1 MDDMELYKV
10 IDCVAPEQATYRFG
24 DFMPCLALEKEGS
37 RNPYSKD
44 RMLWIE
50 YRYRFPNGFGAS
62 VARNA
67 FTGGHEMEL
76 FEVAVMKGGNLYYKT
91 EVTHDVIGCCDA
103 EEVARVL
110 KAIASLD
117 SHGRLPKPGTHSIK
131 GNPYLQFGGYKPSDG
146 VETWKG
152 NDLIRFQYDYD
163 FPNGYGVSV
172 WSQSDKKGIYGMEA
186 YEYGW
191 DKKRTYRAVKHRG
204 QKQDL
209 NYRQV
214 EMYMTRI
221 ARLPK
226 REEIK

>member
-1 MDDMELYKV
+1 MEIYKDIEDV
-10 IDCVAPEQATYRFG
+10 NSETATYRFG
-24 DFMPCLALEKEGS
+24 DFTPYLALEKEGA
-37 RNPYSKD
+37 RNPFSKD

-62 VARNA
+62 VARNC

-76 FEVAVMKGGNLYYKT
+76 FEVAVMKGGALYYKT

-103 EEVARVL
+103 DDVGRVL
-110 KAIASLD
+110 RAIASLD
-117 SHGRLPKPGTHSIK
+117 SRGRLPKPETHSIK
-131 GNPYLQFGGYKPSDG
+131 GNPYLQFGGYKPTDG

-152 NDLIRFQYDYD
+152 HTLIRFQYDYD
-163 FPNGYGVSV
+163 FDNGYGVSV

-186 YEYGW
+186 YEYNW

>member
-1 MDDMELYKV
+1 MELYKV
-10 IDCVAPEQATYRFG
+10 IDGKPPEKATYLFG
-24 DFMPCLALEKEGS
+24 AFTPCLVLEKEGS

-50 YRYRFPNGFGAS
+50 YRYKFPNGFGAS

-103 EEVARVL
+103 EDVARVL
-110 KAIASLD
+110 KTIASLD
-117 SHGRLPKPGTHSIK
+117 SHGRLPKSETRRIK
-131 GNPYLQFGGYKPSDG
+131 GNPYLWFGDYAPTDG

-152 NDLIRFQYDYD
+152 NTLIRFQYDYD
-163 FPNGYGVSV
+163 FENGYGVSV
-172 WSQSDKKGIYGMEA
+172 WSQRDEEGIYGMEA
-186 YEYGW
+186 YVYGW
-191 DKKRTYRAVKHRG
+191 DRKRTCRAVKHID
-204 QKQDL
+204 QKQGL

-214 EMYMTRI
+214 EMYMARI

>member
-1 MDDMELYKV
+1 MEIYKDTEDV
-10 IDCVAPEQATYRFG
+10 NPEKATYRFG
-24 DFMPCLALEKEGS
+24 DFTPYLALEKEGA
-37 RNPYSKD
+37 RNPFSKD

-50 YRYRFPNGFGAS
+50 YRYRFSNDFGAS
-62 VARNA
+62 VARNC
-67 FTGGHEMEL
+67 FTGGHEMDL
-76 FEVAVMKGGNLYYKT
+76 FEVAVMKGGALYYKT

-103 EEVARVL
+103 DDVGRVL
-110 KAIASLD
+110 RAIASLD
-117 SHGRLPKPGTHSIK
+117 SHGRLPKPETHSIK
-131 GNPYLQFGGYKPSDG
+131 GNPYLQFGDYKPTDG

-152 NDLIRFQYDYD
+152 HTLIGFQYDYD

-172 WSQSDKKGIYGMEA
+172 WSQADEEEVYGMEA

-214 EMYMTRI
+214 EMYMARI

-226 REEIK
+226 REDIK

>member
-24 DFMPCLALEKEGS
+24 DLMPCLALEKEGS

-117 SHGRLPKPGTHSIK
+117 SHGRLPKPETHSIK

>member
-103 EEVARVL
+103 EEVDRVL

-117 SHGRLPKPGTHSIK
+117 SHGRLPKPETHSIK

>member
-1 MDDMELYKV
+1 MEIYKV
-10 IDCVAPEQATYRFG
+10 IDGVAPEQATYRFG
-24 DFMPCLALEKEGS
+24 DFTPCLVLEKEGS

-103 EEVARVL
+103 DDVARVL

-117 SHGRLPKPGTHSIK
+117 SHGRLPKPETHSIK
-131 GNPYLQFGGYKPSDG
+131 GESLPVFWRLCAY
-146 VETWKG
+146 
-152 NDLIRFQYDYD
+152 R
-163 FPNGYGVSV
+163 
-172 WSQSDKKGIYGMEA
+172 WS
-186 YEYGW
+186 
-191 DKKRTYRAVKHRG
+191 
-204 QKQDL
+204 
-209 NYRQV
+209 
-214 EMYMTRI
+214 
-221 ARLPK
+221 
-226 REEIK
+226 

>member
-62 VARNA
+62 VARNC

-76 FEVAVMKGGNLYYKT
+76 FEVAVMKGGALYYKT

-103 EEVARVL
+103 DDVGRVL
-110 KAIASLD
+110 RAIASLD
-117 SHGRLPKPGTHSIK
+117 SHGRLPKPETHSIK
-131 GNPYLQFGGYKPSDG
+131 GNPYLQFGDYKPTDG

-152 NDLIRFQYDYD
+152 HTLIRFQYDYD
-163 FPNGYGVSV
+163 FENGYGVSV

-186 YEYGW
+186 YEYNW
-191 DKKRTYRAVKHRG
+191 DRKRTCRTINHRG

-214 EMYMTRI
+214 EMYMVRI
-221 ARLPK
+221 ARLAK
-226 REEIK
+226 REDIK

>member
-10 IDCVAPEQATYRFG
+10 IDCVVPEQATYRFG

-117 SHGRLPKPGTHSIK
+117 SHGRLPKPETHSIK

>member
-1 MDDMELYKV
+1 MEDMEIYKDTEDV
-10 IDCVAPEQATYRFG
+10 NPERATYWFG
-24 DFMPCLALEKEGS
+24 DFTPYLALEKEGA
-37 RNPYSKD
+37 RNPFSKD

-62 VARNA
+62 VARNC

-103 EEVARVL
+103 DDVGRVL
-110 KAIASLD
+110 RAIASLD
-117 SHGRLPKPGTHSIK
+117 SHGRLPKPETHSIK
-131 GNPYLQFGGYKPSDG
+131 GNPYLQFGDYKPTDG

-152 NDLIRFQYDYD
+152 NTLIRFQYDYD

-172 WSQSDKKGIYGMEA
+172 WSQRDKKGIYGMEA
-186 YEYGW
+186 YEYNW
-191 DKKRTYRAVKHRG
+191 DKKRTCRTINHRG

-214 EMYMTRI
+214 EMYMVRI
-221 ARLPK
+221 ARLAK
-226 REEIK
+226 REDIK